1 MKRAKDY
8 NEIKPLVEFCK
19 AGKLF
24 DVQVWISEGKPVN
37 PPIPESTRK
46 RKKSPLQVAMEAGFH
61 SLVQVL
67 LEGGAAQKDALY
79 SPLSHALSKRRLDLV
94 ELLVDHGADIHQV
107 SMDDVFDTWDNEI
120 VEYFIKKGADLET
133 DDPLAYALCSR
144 IRPALGILK
153 RHEARFPSFHEQ
165 VNIAFRYHCKEGN
178 LKWVSL
184 TLWAGADPYA
194 RGPDI
199 PGDKPDPDEDC
210 RGLEL
215 AALYGH
221 YEIFKLKNI
230 HLDPD
235 HKYASDLLRNV
246 CHNNKADLLQMF
258 LDKGYDPKNL
268 EDHGSSLIESLLLS
282 MGWDYD
288 VFLSYRNNKNIDTS
302 CSREKMKML
311 HMLVRKGA
319 KWKPEGKDN
328 ISWIRRSL
336 LKMKSDYIMEF
347 VWIMSEYKACT
358 RCDIEELMR
367 TPSIRSLI
375 TSNMNRYHEMM
386 EAFIA

>member
-8 NEIKPLVEFCK
+8 DEIKPLVEFCK

-24 DVQVWISEGKPVN
+24 DVQAWISEGKPVN
-37 PPIPESTRK
+37 SPIPVSTRK
-46 RKKSPLQVAMEAGFH
+46 RRKSPLQVAMEAGFH

-67 LEGGAAQKDALY
+67 LEGGAAQKDPLY
-79 SPLSHALSKRRLDLV
+79 SPLSDALSKRRLDLV
-94 ELLVDHGADIHQV
+94 ELFVDHGADIHQV
-107 SMDDVFDTWDNEI
+107 SMNDVFDTWDNEI
-120 VEYFIKKGADLET
+120 VEYFIQKGADLET

-210 RGLEL
+210 SGLEL

-235 HKYASDLLRNV
+235 HKYASYLLRNV
-246 CHNNKADLLQMF
+246 CHKEVVPQ
-258 LDKGYDPKNL
+258 
-268 EDHGSSLIESLLLS
+268 
-282 MGWDYD
+282 
-288 VFLSYRNNKNIDTS
+288 
-302 CSREKMKML
+302 
-311 HMLVRKGA
+311 
-319 KWKPEGKDN
+319 
-328 ISWIRRSL
+328 IRTG
-336 LKMKSDYIMEF
+336 I
-347 VWIMSEYKACT
+347 
-358 RCDIEELMR
+358 
-367 TPSIRSLI
+367 
-375 TSNMNRYHEMM
+375 
-386 EAFIA
+386 